1 MPLAHGAVFAGY
13 TVVRALGSGGMGEV
27 YLVEHPR
34 LPRRDALKVLP
45 AVLTADHEYRERFNR
60 EADIVAKLWHPHI
73 VAVHDRGESDGQ
85 LWLTMDFVEGT
96 DAGHLLQ
103 SYHGKGL
110 PPADVVGIVSAVAD
124 ALDYAHQRQLLHR
137 DVKPS
142 NILLSELDAG
152 QQRIVLA
159 DFGIARLVDD
169 SAGLT
174 ATDMTV
180 GTVAYAAP
188 EQLMGEV
195 IDGRADQY
203 ALAATAFHLLT
214 GQQPFQH
221 TNPAVVISQH
231 LTAPPPAIA
240 DRVPELSSLGPVF
253 SKALAKK
260 AEDRYGSCVEFAQA
274 LQQNLNVISDELAIH
289 GDGGGC
295 VPRLVVFCPA
305 TSSSSSGTAR
315 VGAAVRRGR
324 HVEPAPASVAVLRDA
339 ITGTSVDPL
348 RGAGVQPLGP
358 GQLKNALVGR
368 RGRSRPDRLRNKRWP
383 SSALAWEPS
392 SRQVAGGA
400 ARGARGDRRPCVD
413 AGVAV
418 GRAHQRFGPAGGF
431 ADESLRQGLAEV
443 VEALVAVTRAR
454 ELVAA

>member
-60 EADIVAKLWHPHI
+60 EADVVAKLWHPHI
-73 VAVHDRGESDGQ
+73 VAVHDRGEADGQ

-142 NILLSELDAG
+142 NILLSEFDAG

-159 DFGIARLVDD
+159 DFGIARVVDD

-260 AEDRYGSCVEFAQA
+260 AEDRYGSCVEFAHA
-274 LQQNLNVISDELAIH
+274 LQQNLNVISDELATRATQAAPIPLRAPAKTGRRH
-289 GDGGGC
+289 
-295 VPRLVVFCPA
+295 VPRWAIVAVVA
-305 TSSSSSGTAR
+305 VAL
-315 VGAAVRRGR
+315 VGAALAIGLTLVGQHRSKTQAQPPPPSTPT
-324 HVEPAPASVAVLRDA
+324 VPVVLIGADCA
-339 ITGTSVDPL
+339 TLGA
-348 RGAGVQPLGP
+348 AGVSEAGQTAYCARLPTTGDMMWSVYAGSVPSPTDTPGP
-358 GQLKNALVGR
+358 GDEVYPPGIEEQVRVCVQQTGQSRLKCREDVRDGNLVG
-368 RGRSRPDRLRNKRWP
+368 
-383 SSALAWEPS
+383 
-392 SRQVAGGA
+392 
-400 ARGARGDRRPCVD
+400 
-413 AGVAV
+413 
-418 GRAHQRFGPAGGF
+418 PA
-431 ADESLRQGLAEV
+431 
-443 VEALVAVTRAR
+443 
-454 ELVAA
+454 